1 MLKNCSNCHK
11 EFTKNKRY
19 SSVQWERAKFC
30 SQICQ
35 WRGSDRTKQGGSN
48 KGKKWPMEKLKKN
61 PVTPLQARI
70 RDCFEYRQWRS
81 DIFTRDRFTCTLC
94 DQWGGKLVADH
105 IESFRK
111 IFYSENIQTLEQALA
126 CSRLWDINN
135 GRTLCKNC
143 HLKTENYGHK
153 AKRENN

>member
-1 MLKNCSNCHK
+1 MENIICKTCDKKIVRDKKLSN
-11 EFTKNKRY
+11 
-19 SSVQWERAKFC
+19 SQWSRKKFC
-30 SQICQ
+30 SQKCQ
-35 WRGSDRTKQGGSN
+35 WLGSDRTKQGGHN
-48 KGKKWPMEKLKKN
+48 KGVRYTLKEN
-61 PVTPLQARI
+61 PITPLQQRI
-70 RDCFEYRQWRS
+70 RHCFEYRQWRS
-81 DIFTRDRFTCTLC
+81 DIYTRDDWTCQLC
-94 DQWGGKLVADH
+94 GQRGGKLVADH

-111 IFYSENIQTLEQALA
+111 IFYAEDIKTFEQAVE